1 MDSVGSIVLVL
12 VSAALLV
19 AAVLLARSR
28 SGLPWPAIVVAALTS
43 AVCFTVGGDSGQD
56 TSGPN
61 LATVMG
67 SLAGLLSIAAAVI
80 SLGPFSG
87 SGDGPGPRTPIVLAA
102 GGVALGALG
111 LLLTVLTG

>member
-1 MDSVGSIVLVL
+1 MDTVGSIVLVL
-12 VSAALLV
+12 VAAALLV
-19 AAVLLARSR
+19 TAVLLARSS

-43 AVCFTVGGDSGQD
+43 AVCFTVGGDSGED
-56 TSGPN
+56 AAGPN

-80 SLGPFSG
+80 SLVPFSG
-87 SGDGPGPRTPIVLAA
+87 SQDGPGPRTPIVLAA
-102 GGVALGALG
+102 GGIALGAVG